1 MSAFSDVALRLA
13 NGSHPCEGRVE
24 LYFNGSWGTV
34 CDDGWD
40 LRDAQVVCRQL
51 GCGGAVVAIGRAHF
65 ERGLGPVVLDDVE
78 CMGTEARLWQ
88 CLHSGWLAHNCGHHE
103 DAGVI
108 CSGTLSKFLI
118 WQSSLAMCA
127 LLKYAKNGSE
137 FGGSS
142 LLQGD
147 QGCMGLP
154 LRAAVN
160 FQTASV

>member
-103 DAGVI
+103 DAGVV
-108 CSGTLSKFLI
+108 CSGGL
-118 WQSSLAMCA
+118 
-127 LLKYAKNGSE
+127 GSE
-137 FGGSS
+137 PGG
-142 LLQGD
+142 LMTFHFWDPPAPPHRKQEENLE
-147 QGCMGLP
+147 
-154 LRAAVN
+154 
-160 FQTASV
+160 